1 MEVTE
6 LVQYNLQIRVLTGRG
21 AKGCQA
27 AAIPMAFGN
36 SDVTAGSEAGLFL
49 FGGELCFETSP
60 PLPLLL
66 ISVGLSL
73 PPPSHRGHAGTEEGL
88 GYPSGFGERGSLSRM
103 LRQPPCKALLRER
116 FG

>member
-6 LVQYNLQIRVLTGRG
+6 LVQYNLQIRVLTGCG

-36 SDVTAGSEAGLFL
+36 SDVTAGSKADLFL
-49 FGGELCFETSP
+49 LGEKLCFGISP

-66 ISVGLSL
+66 ISL
-73 PPPSHRGHAGTEEGL
+73 L
-88 GYPSGFGERGSLSRM
+88 GYGKSETASPAWG
-103 LRQPPCKALLRER
+103 
-116 FG
+116 

>member
-21 AKGCQA
+21 AKRCQA

-36 SDVTAGSEAGLFL
+36 SDVTAGSKADVFL
-49 FGGELCFETSP
+49 LGKELCFGISP

-66 ISVGLSL
+66 IS
-73 PPPSHRGHAGTEEGL
+73 
-88 GYPSGFGERGSLSRM
+88 
-103 LRQPPCKALLRER
+103 LLEY
-116 FG
+116 GKSEMASPAWG